1 MGTVLVPGGNDSL
14 ILFGLPLLWPS
25 AWLAGVR
32 QPVRGAD
39 PYRVRCAPAPS
50 GRQGT
55 GTGGPG
61 GRVTGRRAR
70 KGG

>member
-14 ILFGLPLLWPS
+14 ILFGLPRLWPN

-39 PYRVRCAPAPS
+39 PYRARCASAPS
-50 GRQGT
+50 GHGY
-55 GTGGPG
+55 
-61 GRVTGRRAR
+61 RRSGWSR
-70 KGG
+70 HWPPSS